1 MPTIKKNYLVKKK
14 NALNEMRAKGMELQ
28 ELRFLSIY
36 LSKINKDDKNTRLV
50 RFSLKDFQSILEIE
64 HLELIYFKDV
74 ADTLLKRTIH
84 VPVENEDGRI
94 IGFTAFQLFKKC
106 TVITD
111 DPSGGYIEIDAH
123 DDALPLLFDFKNKY
137 FTYPLWNALRVKST
151 NQLRMYEILKQYEK
165 IGSRIL
171 SVEELRSQL
180 GINENEYPRFNNFKQ
195 WVLDPCQ
202 EALTK
207 YTDIKFSYKPYGKKG
222 KGGKV
227 LALQF
232 TILKNEA
239 YTDKDTTSEQ
249 LELISETYDD
259 TNLSEFDKKMLFLAD
274 ACDNEFT
281 IAELTV
287 LYDLMAQCL
296 PTDTLRSSTKCYD
309 YLLGKYRYMKMYNER
324 KAIKNR
330 YKYMT
335 SIIGK
340 D

>member
-1 MPTIKKNYLVKKK
+1 
-14 NALNEMRAKGMELQ
+14 MRAKGMELQ

-36 LSKINKDDKNTRLV
+36 LSKINKDNKNTRLV
-50 RFSLKDFQSILEIE
+50 RFSLNDFQTIMEIDR
-64 HLELIYFKDV
+64 LDIAYMKDV

-84 VPVENEDGRI
+84 IPVENEDGHI

-123 DDALPLLFDFKNKY
+123 DEALPLLFDYKNKY
-137 FTYPLWNALRVKST
+137 FTYPLWNILRVKST

-165 IGSRIL
+165 IGARIL
-171 SVEELRSQL
+171 SLEELRNQL
-180 GINENEYPRFNNFKQ
+180 GVNESEYPRFNNFKQ

-202 EALTK
+202 EALAK
-207 YTDIKFSYKPYGKKG
+207 HTDIMFTYEPYGKKG

-232 TILKNEA
+232 TIQKNGT
-239 YTDKDTTSEQ
+239 YTDNELVSE
-249 LELISETYDD
+249 LVDPVIEPPDD
-259 TNLSEFDKKMLFLAD
+259 TDLSEFDKKMLFLAD
-274 ACDNEFT
+274 ACDCEFS
-281 IAELTV
+281 IAEITV
-287 LYDLMAQCL
+287 LYDLMIQCL
-296 PTDTLRSSTKCYD
+296 PADTIRSATKCYD

-324 KAIKNR
+324 KKIKNR
-330 YKYMT
+330 FNYIE